1 MGSRPKKSLTFWLS
15 KLFHG
20 VLAAFVF
27 LCRVVLIVWPAL
39 AIYYTTFPWFWLR
52 LLLALAFMVF
62 GIWVFWFARKPRMY
76 FAYAAVALLV
86 LIWFLSLKPSHDRNW
101 RPDVAVM
108 PRVTIDG
115 DRVRITDFRNF
126 DYRSRDDFAI
136 RYENREVLLSHLTWV
151 DFFVSYWMPGPVAH
165 TFVSFN
171 FDNAPPICISIEAR
185 PQVGKSFSPV
195 PSMFRKFDLIYVV
208 GDELDIVRVRTNY
221 RHEDVFLYKLNVS
234 PESAR
239 ALFLVYLDRIN
250 QLADRPEFY
259 NLLTSNCT
267 LNIIRYAR
275 AVGKPTRFDIRYLL
289 NGLMDRYL
297 YNRGYLDTDLPFDE
311 LRRRSLINVEAQ
323 AAGSS
328 PDFSKLIRANLPSR
342 HQ

>member
-1 MGSRPKKSLTFWLS
+1 MESQPRQSLSFWLF
-15 KLFHG
+15 KLLRG
-20 VLAAFVF
+20 LWKGFVF
-27 LCRVVLIVWPAL
+27 LCKVLLITWLTL
-39 AIYYTTFPWFWLR
+39 AIYYSRLPWSWMR
-52 LLLALAFMVF
+52 LVLALAFMAF
-62 GIWVFWFARKPRMY
+62 SIWAFWFTRRSRMY
-76 FAYAAVALLV
+76 FVFAALALVV
-86 LIWFLSLKPSHDRNW
+86 LIYFLSLQPSHNRNW
-101 RPDVAVM
+101 RTDVAVM

-115 DRVRITDFRNF
+115 DLVRITDVRNF
-126 DYRSRDDFAI
+126 EYRTASDFTVL
-136 RYENREVLLSHLTWV
+136 YEDREVLVSHLTSV
-151 DFFVSYWMPGPVAH
+151 DFFISYWMPGPVAH

-171 FDNAPPICISIEAR
+171 FDNAPPLCVSIEAR
-185 PQVGKSFSPV
+185 PEVGESFSPI

-208 GDELDIVRVRTNY
+208 ADERDVVGLRTNF

-297 YNRGYLDTDLPFDE
+297 YSRGYLDTNLPFDE
-311 LRRRSLINVEAQ
+311 LRQRSLINNAAQ
-323 AAGSS
+323 AAGNS
-328 PDFSKLIRANLPSR
+328 PDFSQLIRANLPSR

>member
-1 MGSRPKKSLTFWLS
+1 MESQPQRSPSFWLF
-15 KLFHG
+15 KPLRWL
-20 VLAAFVF
+20 LAALVF
-27 LCRVVLIVWPAL
+27 LCRVVLIAWPTL
-39 AIYYTTFPWFWLR
+39 AIYYATFPWFWVR
-52 LLLALAFMVF
+52 LLLALTFMVF
-62 GIWVFWFARKPRMY
+62 SIWVFWFARKPRMY
-76 FAYAAVALLV
+76 FVYAALALLV
-86 LIWFLSLKPSHDRNW
+86 LVWFLSLKPSHDRNW

-115 DRVRITDFRNF
+115 DHVRITDVRNF
-126 DYRSRDDFAI
+126 DYRSSSDFTI
-136 RYENREVLLSHLTWV
+136 RYENREVLVSHLTSI

-171 FDNAPPICISIEAR
+171 FDNAPPLCISIEAR
-185 PQVGKSFSPV
+185 PEVGKSFSPV

-208 GDELDIVRVRTNY
+208 ADERDVVGLRTNF

-234 PESAR
+234 SESAR

-297 YNRGYLDTDLPFDE
+297 YSRGYLDTDLPFDE
-311 LRRRSLINVEAQ
+311 LRRRSLINSAAQ
-323 AAGSS
+323 AAGNS
-328 PDFSKLIRANLPSR
+328 PDFSQLIRANLPAR

>member
-1 MGSRPKKSLTFWLS
+1 MR
-15 KLFHG
+15 
-20 VLAAFVF
+20 
-27 LCRVVLIVWPAL
+27 
-39 AIYYTTFPWFWLR
+39 
-52 LLLALAFMVF
+52 LALAMAFIVF
-62 GIWVFWFARKPRMY
+62 SIWVFWLARRSRMY
-76 FAYAAVALLV
+76 FVFAALALLI
-86 LIWFLSLKPSHDRNW
+86 LIYFLSLQPSHDRNW
-101 RPDVAVM
+101 RTDVAVM

-115 DRVRITDFRNF
+115 DRIRITDVRNF
-126 DYRSRDDFAI
+126 EYRTASDFTV
-136 RYENREVLLSHLTWV
+136 RYENREVLASHLTSV
-151 DFFVSYWMPGPVAH
+151 DFFISYWMPGPIAH

-171 FDNAPPICISIEAR
+171 FDNAPPLCVSIEAR
-185 PQVGKSFSPV
+185 PEVGKSFSPI

-208 GDELDIVRVRTNY
+208 GDERDIVKLRTNF

-297 YNRGYLDTDLPFDE
+297 YSRGYLDTNLPFDE
-311 LRRRSLINVEAQ
+311 LRQRSLINSAAQ
-323 AAGSS
+323 AAGDS
-328 PDFSKLIRANLPSR
+328 PDFSQLIRANLPSR